1 MRGQHMADDDF
12 NDDDML
18 ENAIQATEEIIY
30 GAEINR
36 RTPCRHTLHRVQLKR
51 FMKKYNFSRTPLYCF
66 IKFSFLI
73 NRFLCINPAVFQIK
87 FY

>member
-1 MRGQHMADDDF
+1 MADDDF

-51 FMKKYNFSRTPLYCF
+51 FMKKIQFLANAFILLYN
-66 IKFSFLI
+66 IFLF
-73 NRFLCINPAVFQIK
+73 N
-87 FY
+87 